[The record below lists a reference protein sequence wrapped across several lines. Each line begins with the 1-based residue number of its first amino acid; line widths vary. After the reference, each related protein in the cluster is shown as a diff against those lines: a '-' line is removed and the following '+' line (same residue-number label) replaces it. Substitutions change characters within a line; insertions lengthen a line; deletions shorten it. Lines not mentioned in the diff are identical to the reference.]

1 MLEFVILMTG
11 NHSSCRI
18 TKEMFHD
25 SLSRNPI
32 FHNGSEKCQKFK
44 GVLVKMFL
52 PKIKRNYTITGKTN
66 SIMRLL
72 SYIDMVEKISK

>member
-44 GVLVKMFL
+44 GVFGENVFAKNQMELYHN
-52 PKIKRNYTITGKTN
+52 REN
-66 SIMRLL
+66 
-72 SYIDMVEKISK
+72 E